1 MIENYKKI
9 FIGILYVSRI
19 TKTNKK
25 KLKILFSVILAN
37 LSVYLDIGTIVILT
51 SLLVGNINVDNVLVE
66 YFVQRPFLLPVII
79 VLRFLFNFIEKTNLK
94 NLELEV
100 HEKLRSYLLSE
111 VFNKSNYSIS
121 DSFYFINIVSNHI
134 AFFYGALASLI
145 NAGLQLIIYL
155 AYLIYTDFDTVT
167 LFLGAGL
174 LLFLPT
180 RFLTLK
186 GRKFMDESYN
196 TGIAINTDVEK
207 IIDNMFLIKIL
218 GKTQEEVNRFREK
231 LTKFR
236 VSELKNSIYGT
247 INASIPQF
255 IALLVL
261 SILVV
266 FFELAKFITLDFM
279 GIIYRLFQSF
289 GSFNQSLS
297 RVVNSHVHLDHLY
310 KIDKNKVV
318 IRNNYFDQN
327 VQDMGRIALKAE
339 NVYFEYFNSDEPI
352 FSDLN
357 IEFEKKK
364 HTIITGPNGTGKSTI
379 LGILSGVLYPEKGNL
394 YSFTNRFGY
403 IGVTP
408 LIISGTL
415 RDNLIYG
422 SSNPINDEKMLN
434 IIKNFKLFNEIVEN
448 PLDLLVSNKSLSS
461 GQMQKVSFMRAIL
474 SDVEILF
481 LDESTSNLD
490 DESRTL
496 IFNLLKNTDITII
509 NSTHNP
515 ENFDYDSRIRVSV
528 VGQERI
534 SILIFLIMLLSF

>member
-167 LFLGAGL
+167 IFLGAGL

-207 IIDNMFLIKIL
+207 ILDNMFLIKIL

-236 VSELKNSIYGT
+236 VSELKNGIYGT

-255 IALLVL
+255 IALFVL

-279 GIIYRLFQSF
+279 GIIYRLFQSL

-352 FSDLN
+352 FSDLT

-422 SSNPINDEKMLN
+422 SSSSINDEKMLN

-490 DESRTL
+490 DESRIL

-534 SILIFLIMLLSF
+534 LTFD

>member
-1 MIENYKKI
+1 
-9 FIGILYVSRI
+9 
-19 TKTNKK
+19 
-25 KLKILFSVILAN
+25 
-37 LSVYLDIGTIVILT
+37 
-51 SLLVGNINVDNVLVE
+51 
-66 YFVQRPFLLPVII
+66 
-79 VLRFLFNFIEKTNLK
+79 
-94 NLELEV
+94 
-100 HEKLRSYLLSE
+100 
-111 VFNKSNYSIS
+111 
-121 DSFYFINIVSNHI
+121 
-134 AFFYGALASLI
+134 
-145 NAGLQLIIYL
+145 
-155 AYLIYTDFDTVT
+155 
-167 LFLGAGL
+167 LGAGL

-534 SILIFLIMLLSF
+534 LTVD